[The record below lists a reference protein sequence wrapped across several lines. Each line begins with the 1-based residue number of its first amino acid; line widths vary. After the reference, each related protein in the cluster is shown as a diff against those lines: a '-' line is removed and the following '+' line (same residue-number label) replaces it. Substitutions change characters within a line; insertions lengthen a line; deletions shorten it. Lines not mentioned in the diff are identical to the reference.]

1 MMPKIS
7 KLKNSIRNFIKQMKS
22 KYEWSDI
29 KADIQTDTQTD
40 INLHL
45 ICQLMQTTSNFYP
58 LDLTLKIF
66 LLSTSENVHRSL
78 FLYMC
83 LLMFS
88 VCVCIEYLSQQV
100 SLSVLQFAFL
110 IVIVSICI
118 SVILSLNKSVCLN
131 MSVCLS
137 IHSLSSLF
145 KINSNI
151 EISFL

>member
-1 MMPKIS
+1 
-7 KLKNSIRNFIKQMKS
+7 MKS

-29 KADIQTDTQTD
+29 QADIQTD

-45 ICQLMQTTSNFYP
+45 ICWLMQTTSNYYP

-66 LLSTSENVHRSL
+66 LLSTSDNVCLSL

-88 VCVCIEYLSQQV
+88 VCLCIEYLSQQV

-118 SVILSLNKSVCLN
+118 SGILSLNKSVCLN

-137 IHSLSSLF
+137 IHSLSSLS